1 MVFIKNAGFS
11 GPTLKARTEPGLS
24 DTVSLQQS
32 LLLEKFHMR
41 ISEVLRAHTG
51 DILFFNPLIPSD
63 RECFGICPDAG
74 HTAQCEA
81 VSCFCG
87 RLLIGQ

>member
-24 DTVSLQQS
+24 DTAKSISTELIS
-32 LLLEKFHMR
+32 HMR

-51 DILFFNPLIPSD
+51 DILFFNPRIPSD
-63 RECFGICPDAG
+63 RSALVFVRTPDI
-74 HTAQCEA
+74 
-81 VSCFCG
+81 
-87 RLLIGQ
+87 RLSVKP

>member
-1 MVFIKNAGFS
+1 MVFIKEAGFS
-11 GPTLKARTEPGLS
+11 GPALKVRTEPGLS

-51 DILFFNPLIPSD
+51 DILFFNLRIPSD
-63 RECFGICPDAG
+63 RSALVFVRTPDI
-74 HTAQCEA
+74 
-81 VSCFCG
+81 
-87 RLLIGQ
+87 RLSVKP